1 MGIVRILVDGYSLH
15 HWPELELAPGKPRH
29 SFYARD
35 ALVSVLTQTIRMP
48 PATSPVTVIFDG
60 GGAPPGTP
68 KNESAKSGIEVLYSK
83 KGQTADQ
90 VIERVSH
97 LMKPY
102 GEVMAVT
109 NDYAERETVIS
120 LGGSACSCENF
131 IRMIDENVGGMQV
144 NLKELN
150 ARERKAAWSPTGVPV
165 DTPPANSYAR
175 PEMGMHAWTQGVIDR
190 IDTAHLSGDSRRC
203 AARHFA
209 RVGAGKR
216 GDNRQVM
223 RLEIIE
229 KNIELAKRKSQP
241 VYLSGHRQHSF
252 LCGLPGWLESGRVRG
267 RGPGCGLGGHE
278 AGLSPPKLGGLDHR

>member
-1 MGIVRILVDGYSLH
+1 MGIVRILVDGYSLLH
-15 HWPELELAPGKPRH
+15 HWPELAPGKPRH

-35 ALVSVLTQTIRMP
+35 ALVSVLTQYQDASGT
-48 PATSPVTVIFDG
+48 PVTVIFDG

-90 VIERVSH
+90 AIERVSH

-150 ARERKAAWSPTGVPV
+150 ARERKG
-165 DTPPANSYAR
+165 YQR
-175 PEMGMHAWTQGVIDR
+175 PR
-190 IDTAHLSGDSRRC
+190 
-203 AARHFA
+203 
-209 RVGAGKR
+209 
-216 GDNRQVM
+216 
-223 RLEIIE
+223 
-229 KNIELAKRKSQP
+229 
-241 VYLSGHRQHSF
+241 
-252 LCGLPGWLESGRVRG
+252 
-267 RGPGCGLGGHE
+267 
-278 AGLSPPKLGGLDHR
+278 